1 MAKIYPDLAGVFR
14 GSVGKVTYY
23 LRESENIARRK
34 GEGGHSSQ
42 SPEAVEQRQKF
53 GLVSALA
60 SIMLAAI
67 KLGFPRRKKGLSET
81 NAFHSLNKNVC
92 TVADGVVTVDYE
104 RLKCA
109 KGRLVIPEVTVSYD
123 AENSKVLFS
132 QEEMEEEVNCSAD
145 DMVYGVL
152 LESKQGFCRLVKL
165 RVRGESGSTSM
176 NLPATW
182 NKDYVV
188 VYVFAVSADK
198 TNASQS
204 RYLSLEAGA

>member
-1 MAKIYPDLAGVFR
+1 M
-14 GSVGKVTYY
+14 
-23 LRESENIARRK
+23 
-34 GEGGHSSQ
+34 
-42 SPEAVEQRQKF
+42 
-53 GLVSALA
+53 
-60 SIMLAAI
+60 
-67 KLGFPRRKKGLSET
+67 
-81 NAFHSLNKNVC
+81 
-92 TVADGVVTVDYE
+92 ADGVVTVDYE

-123 AENSKVLFS
+123 AENSKILFS

-176 NLPATW
+176 NLPVTW